1 MPPNTNARHGSART
15 RDKAPASALPFISS
29 ASFFLSQVSAVL
41 GASRR
46 HCHLG
51 LAAVGGSL
59 VPKPKLILEPR
70 WLSGRQAQ
78 GLLTDGRQP
87 RPPSPSTRHSAGATT
102 FPGAHESIL
111 IFLKITRKQTFRLKK
126 MLQHR
131 TMDSFSHQCHHKTS
145 FFNFFTERRKDPQM
159 SVRSSVGLGVGANL
173 SPSSFPS
180 CLPSAVISSNHTC
193 SDREG

>member
-1 MPPNTNARHGSART
+1 MCTSEALPPNTNARHGSART

-145 FFNFFTERRKDPQM
+145 FLTF
-159 SVRSSVGLGVGANL
+159 LL
-173 SPSSFPS
+173 SGGRTPKCQYAALWDWVWGPILVPVPSPRACPLLS
-180 CLPSAVISSNHTC
+180 
-193 SDREG
+193 